1 MSKSTKS
8 VSRSELSTEKPKR
21 VTTKKVVEETAPQVA
36 PVPPQPKKSVVKSSS
51 STKSSSSSTK
61 SSSTKSA
68 APPKEKKERKEK
80 TAVPAEEEA
89 GNVDADGV
97 KKRREVSGETVS
109 AEFEALLEL
118 LRENIELSRSAG
130 GKRAGNVKLLRQ
142 LGKRLKVLRADCMRI
157 TKQRRTN
164 RKNNG
169 SSGFMKPVKVS
180 DEMAKFAGWDPAQLR
195 SRVDATKYIC
205 KYIKENSL
213 QDPSDK
219 RRINPDGK
227 LTKLLGYTPSPD
239 SPLFY
244 YTIQQKIQKH
254 FTNPDSK

>member
-8 VSRSELSTEKPKR
+8 VSRTESSTDKPKR
-21 VTTKKVVEETAPQVA
+21 ATAPKKVVEEEA
-36 PVPPQPKKSVVKSSS
+36 PVSTPQPKKSVVKSSS
-51 STKSSSSSTK
+51 TKSTTAK
-61 SSSTKSA
+61 SSSTKSTT
-68 APPKEKKERKEK
+68 PREKKERKEK
-80 TAVPAEEEA
+80 TPTTPPVSNPPD
-89 GNVDADGV
+89 VDVDVQEGDV
-97 KKRREVSGETVS
+97 TKKRREVSGETVS
-109 AEFEALLEL
+109 AEFDALLEL
-118 LRENIELSRSAG
+118 LRENVELSRSAG

-205 KYIKENSL
+205 KYIKDNSL
-213 QDPSDK
+213 QDPNDK

-227 LTKLLGYTPSPD
+227 LTKLLGYTPSSD